1 MLTSMFNKLFPSIK
15 KEKQTMAN
23 STQYVVYTR
32 NFKSRAKQI
41 GVFAE
46 PASTYKVNGE
56 VHGGKIKFRNLA
68 VKSTARKTATNK
80 LLSKGLDFTIEVLG
94 VAPKNSALTMKSNII
109 SLLKKSV
116 SLYFFIFVIVETEIN
131 PSIDHASHHFEGRN
145 YHKTPF
151 LPSAVLYYSTR
162 HKYHPLFR
170 STIELPNPE
179 YREVCQLSLIW
190 QKMESRHL

>member
-1 MLTSMFNKLFPSIK
+1 MERRITEIETPELRNHITINQGKGHNMLKSMFNTLFPSIK
-15 KEKQTMAN
+15 KEEKTMAN

-80 LLSKGLDFTIEVLG
+80 LLSKGLDFTVEVLG
-94 VAPKNSALTMKSNII
+94 TAPKSSALTMKSNII
-109 SLLKKSV
+109 SLLKKSGRK
-116 SLYFFIFVIVETEIN
+116 VI
-131 PSIDHASHHFEGRN
+131 N
-145 YHKTPF
+145 Y
-151 LPSAVLYYSTR
+151 SA
-162 HKYHPLFR
+162 
-170 STIELPNPE
+170 
-179 YREVCQLSLIW
+179 
-190 QKMESRHL
+190 